1 MDDVKRITEMEEI
14 LDETRQ
20 ALEVLHDA
28 RDAAFRM
35 LEIGTDILKN
45 RI

>member
-20 ALEVLHDA
+20 ALEVSDA
-28 RDAAFRM
+28 GNRDGYI
-35 LEIGTDILKN
+35 EE
-45 RI
+45 